1 MWQSFNI
8 NEVARRLKTNIGQGL
23 SKEEAEERHNKH
35 GPNKLDEQKK
45 ESILVRFI
53 KQFQDFMIIILL
65 IAAIISA
72 GISFVQG
79 ENDYIDSIIIVAIVV
94 LNAIM
99 GLVQEAKAEKSLEAL
114 KDMSAPVAK
123 VRRDGRIY
131 TVKGTEVVPG
141 DVVLLEAG
149 NFVPADCRLINSYN
163 LKIEESSLTGETV
176 PVTKDA
182 DVLLDEKTALGDTL
196 NMAFANTIVVNGHAE
211 AIVTD
216 IGMNTKV
223 GKIAKMIITNESPE
237 TPIQKKLG
245 EVGKT
250 LGMGCLVIC
259 AIIFVIGVLKKI
271 EPIEM
276 FMTSVGLA
284 VAAIPEGL
292 PAIVTIMLSI
302 GVTRMARKNTIIR
315 KLPAVETLGS
325 SSVICSDKTGTL
337 TQNKMQVTK
346 VMDVKGESLN
356 FQRDFILELG
366 TMCTD
371 VEEDVGEATE
381 LAIVNAAKEQG
392 KFKERLY
399 QKFARI
405 NDIPFDSERKMMST
419 IHKVVSGSEINS
431 YTNEK
436 IGNIDRHMFVN
447 TKEGEQLLIQNNYS
461 ARNFNNTENS
471 SSIGQIFKDSQYIT
485 ITKGAPD
492 VLLKH
497 CTKYF
502 LNGEILSLDR
512 SIMEKVEKINS
523 KMADDALRVIAVAYS
538 QMPRLPTNI
547 DSETIENNLTFVGL
561 IGMIDPPRE
570 GVERAVATC
579 RKAGIKTV
587 MITGDHIATAKAIA
601 KDLGILKKNDLA
613 ITGKELDEIPQKE
626 LEKNISKYSVFARV
640 SPEHKVRIV
649 EAFQKTGAVVAMT
662 GDGVNDAPAL
672 KKADIGIAMGKN
684 GTDVAKNAS
693 DMILTDDNFVTIVE
707 AVKQG
712 RNIFEN
718 IKKAVHFLI
727 ATNIGEIV
735 TIFVG
740 LLLGMKAPLLA
751 IQLLWVNL
759 VTDSLPAIAIG
770 LEPPDKDI
778 MSRKPRDSK
787 KSIFADG
794 LWGKI
799 FVEGTMLG
807 MLTLLIFSIG
817 NNLYGL
823 EVGRSMAFVALGMLE
838 LVHSFNVKSDESIF
852 KVGLFENKY
861 LIGAFVLGT
870 LLQVVVVMVPVFANV
885 FKLVP
890 LNGIQW
896 SYTIGISILPIVII
910 EAQKKLNEMKFGKR
924 VIFEQRGR
932 IKRSMKQ
939 RGRSICFKFETNG
952 THLRFR
958 IIRDGLSLSK
968 IYFIIK

>member
-8 NEVARRLKTNIGQGL
+8 NEVARKLRTNIENGL
-23 SKEEAEERHNKH
+23 TKEEAENRRNKH

-45 ESILVRFI
+45 ENLFIRFI
-53 KQFQDFMIIILL
+53 KEFKDFMIIILI

-72 GISFVQG
+72 FVSFIQG
-79 ENDYIDSIIIVAIVV
+79 ENDYIDSIIIISIVV

-123 VRRDGRIY
+123 VRRNGRIV

-141 DVVLLEAG
+141 DIVLLEAG

-176 PVTKDA
+176 PILKDA
-182 DVLLDEKTALGDTL
+182 NVLLEEKTPIGDTL

-237 TPIQKKLG
+237 TPIQRKLG

-250 LGMGCLVIC
+250 LGIVCLVIC
-259 AIIFVIGVLKKI
+259 AVIFVIGLLKKI

-302 GVTRMARKNTIIR
+302 GVTRMAKKNSIVR

-346 VMDVKGESLN
+346 VMDLKGESLN
-356 FQRDFILELG
+356 LQKNLVLELG
-366 TMCTD
+366 SMCTD
-371 VEEDVGEATE
+371 VEGDVGEATE
-381 LAIVNAAKEQG
+381 VAIINAAKEQG

-399 QKFARI
+399 QKFKRI
-405 NDIPFDSERKMMST
+405 NDIPFDSNRKMMTT
-419 IHKVVSGSEINS
+419 IHSMQNQTANNIRDSNSNDTEIEKVILRD
-431 YTNEK
+431 K
-436 IGNIDRHMFVN
+436 I
-447 TKEGEQLLIQNNYS
+447 S
-461 ARNFNNTENS
+461 NNTDN
-471 SSIGQIFKDSQYIT
+471 YLV

-497 CTKYF
+497 CTKYS
-502 LNGEILSLDR
+502 LNGEVHNLSSEDYKK
-512 SIMEKVEKINS
+512 IEKTNS
-523 KMADDALRVIAVAYS
+523 DMANNALRVIAVAYS
-538 QMPRLPTNI
+538 IIPKLPSNI
-547 DSETIENNLTFVGL
+547 DSQNIENNLIFVGL

-570 GVERAVATC
+570 GVKEAVATC
-579 RKAGIKTV
+579 RRAGIKTV
-587 MITGDHIATAKAIA
+587 MITGDHILTAKAIA
-601 KDLGILKKNDLA
+601 KELGILRNNDLA
-613 ITGKELDEIPQKE
+613 VTGQELDRMPQNE
-626 LEKNISKYSVFARV
+626 LEKNIFKYSVFARV

-672 KKADIGIAMGKN
+672 KKADIGVAMGRN

-693 DMILTDDNFVTIVE
+693 DMILADDNFVTIVE

-740 LLLGMKAPLLA
+740 LLLGLKAPLLA
-751 IQLLWVNL
+751 IQLLWINL

-770 LEPPDKDI
+770 LEKPDKDI
-778 MSRKPRDSK
+778 MNKKPRDNR

-799 FVEGTMLG
+799 IVEGTMIG
-807 MLTLLIFSIG
+807 VLTLFAFSIG

-823 EVGRSMAFVALGMLE
+823 EVGRTMAFVALGMLE
-838 LVHSFNVKSDESIF
+838 LVHSLNVKSEESIF
-852 KVGLFENKY
+852 KVGIFENKY
-861 LIGAFVLGT
+861 LVGSIILGT
-870 LLQVVVVMVPVFANV
+870 ILTILVVMVPVFADV
-885 FKLVP
+885 FKLQALTP
-890 LNGIQW
+890 IQW
-896 SYTIGISILPIVII
+896 LYTMAISIMPIIII
-910 EAQKKLNEMKFGKR
+910 EAQKKLNEVKFGKTR
-924 VIFEQRGR
+924 RIGGR
-932 IKRSMKQ
+932 IAS
-939 RGRSICFKFETNG
+939 SE
-952 THLRFR
+952 
-958 IIRDGLSLSK
+958 
-968 IYFIIK
+968 